1 MASSGGVV
9 AQRSVRANARGYTEA
24 MRFAGAHALG
34 ARVWAVEGAGH
45 YGAGLARYLSSR
57 GETVHEV
64 SSTARGERRLQG
76 KDDLLDVDPRGARG
90 AREHSTSAAAVWGAA
105 RGSAPALAR
114 PTQRRRRAPDR
125 DRPAPQRDRDR
136 TRELARPAAAAAAG
150 RAAAAL

>member
-1 MASSGGVV
+1 MLADEVDYVVGVDTHRDQHVLAFVMASSGGVV

-45 YGAGLARYLSSR
+45 YGAGFARYLSSR

-76 KDDLLDVDPRGARG
+76 KDDLLDATRVAL
-90 AREHSTSAAAVWGAA
+90 AST
-105 RGSAPALAR
+105 APALPRSGERQEALR
-114 PTQRRRRAPDR
+114 LLLLADAAPSTCAGSR
-125 DRPAPQRDRDR
+125 SSSS
-136 TRELARPAAAAAAG
+136 AA
-150 RAAAAL
+150 